1 MSHTDQLQQ
10 ASEELRVLSKII
22 RNVSGK
28 VQIDDFLQEIVED
41 ARIYIG
47 VEALNIGL
55 VSESSKSLEP
65 LWVTGISP
73 HLARKNFP
81 RIPLANT
88 DDIAI
93 RCLSEKKMMCI
104 SNVAENTNVHE
115 DIKVLSAGMSFVLM
129 PLVINDCAIGVVGFS
144 NTVSRQEIDTATI
157 QRYQRFVDTLAMF
170 FNNSKIYAELEL
182 LKQGLEDQV
191 KERTAELKQAH
202 ETIWEINENLLAII
216 ENSTVGII
224 ATDPHGTIRVINRA
238 ASEILETRL
247 AQLKKPNISSLISP
261 DLVRRILEAEHPE
274 DQESGVLYRNFET
287 ELSQGSA
294 DYEEGNLVPVSLSA
308 VRLRNREGRVSGY
321 VYVFQDIREVRFLEG
336 KLIHAEKLK
345 MIGQMAAG
353 ISHELNTPLAMIK
366 ASTAV
371 IKQNTDL
378 HDNFIATK
386 HLGFINEA
394 VVRASSFVK
403 EFLTLAKPAGSF
415 FQKNEIAEV
424 IQKAIDLFRLK
435 THSARIA
442 FSASFGEELLPAYCD
457 ENKMVQVFINLF
469 DNAVDAMGGSG
480 EISVRAFCRQIL
492 PADVLSEEQLKRR
505 ANDPPRSK
513 LLNYRKFHLHD
524 AGKLPPV
531 FETDA
536 KIIQIEITDKGP
548 GLSQNLIDNVCEPFF
563 STKAGNGSGLG
574 LTITQTIIREHNGC
588 FTLTSPPGEGVTA
601 TIKLPTYST
610 MVKFERITQ

>member
-10 ASEELRVLSKII
+10 AFEELRVLSKII

-28 VQIDDFLQEIVED
+28 VQVDEFLQEIVED
-41 ARIYIG
+41 ARLYIG

-55 VSESSKSLEP
+55 VSETSAALEP

-93 RCLSEKKMMCI
+93 RCLSEKKMLCI
-104 SNVAENTNVHE
+104 GNVAENSNVHE
-115 DIKVLSAGMSFVLM
+115 DIKVLTRGMSFILM
-129 PLVINDCAIGVVGFS
+129 PLLINDRAIGVVGFS
-144 NTVSRQEIDTATI
+144 NTVSRQEIDAETI

-216 ENSTVGII
+216 ENSTIGII
-224 ATDPHGTIRVINRA
+224 ASDPFGKIRVFNRA
-238 ASEILETRL
+238 ASDILETRL
-247 AQLKKPNISSLISP
+247 SQMQKPSIRSLFSP
-261 DLVRRILEAEHPE
+261 ELVNRILEADYSE
-274 DQESGVLYRNFET
+274 DVESGVLYRNFET
-287 ELSQGSA
+287 ELSQGDT
-294 DYEEGNLVPVSLSA
+294 DYDKGSLIPVSLSA
-308 VRLRNREGRVSGY
+308 VRLRNRDGKISGY
-321 VYVFQDIREVRFLEG
+321 VFVFQDIREVRFLEG

-371 IKQNTDL
+371 IKQNVNL
-378 HDNFIATK
+378 QNNIIATK
-386 HLGFINEA
+386 HFGFINEA
-394 VVRASSFVK
+394 VGRASSFVK

-415 FQKNEIAEV
+415 FQKAEIAEV
-424 IQKAIDLFRLK
+424 IKKAIELFHLK
-435 THSARIA
+435 THCGRINITTDL
-442 FSASFGEELLPAYCD
+442 GDNLQPAYCD
-457 ENKMVQVFINLF
+457 ENKMIQVFINLF

-480 EISVRAFCRQIL
+480 EISIKAICRKIL
-492 PADVLSEEQLKRR
+492 PEDVLSEEQLKRR

-513 LLNYRKFHLHD
+513 LMNYRKFHLHD
-524 AGKLPPV
+524 SSKLPPV

-536 KIIQIEITDKGP
+536 MIIQIEISDKGP
-548 GLSQNLIDNVCEPFF
+548 GLSPNLIGNVCEPFF

-588 FTLTSPPGEGVTA
+588 FTLLSPPGEGVTA

-610 MVKFERITQ
+610 MEKLERITR